1 MPTPPAPQQPPSP
14 HQPAPHQQP
23 SQPQPLP
30 GISDETGFDADGE
43 PEEEG
48 LLPPASAAV
57 LPATGLAGFAP
68 GSEIVMTADAT
79 ASGLRLDVFL
89 ARAFPEQSRS
99 FLARSIDKGAVR
111 VDGVV
116 ARASLKLRSGSVVC
130 MTVPEPPRAGP
141 AAEEIPLEFVHLDDW
156 IAVVN
161 KPAGM
166 VVHPAKGNW
175 KGTLAGALKWH
186 LERADTVGLSTVGG
200 PTRPGIVH
208 RLDRDTSGVIVVART
223 EEAHHAVAKQFE
235 RRTVTKTYLA
245 ITQGQPQFDSDEINL
260 PIGIHPYQREKMA
273 VRRDHSTSRD
283 AVTRYEVLERF
294 RGAAL
299 VRVTPKTGRTHQI
312 RVHLAAIG
320 CPVLCDGLYSGR
332 TRIEPAFFGLSGGV
346 AEAGEPLIER
356 QALHAASLAV
366 DHPVTRARLEFSA
379 PLPSDMQ
386 RVLDAL
392 RMGR

>member
-1 MPTPPAPQQPPSP
+1 MSQTQPTP
-14 HQPAPHQQP
+14 HQP
-23 SQPQPLP
+23 SPQPDS
-30 GISDETGFDADGE
+30 SDDT
-43 PEEEG
+43 
-48 LLPPASAAV
+48 
-57 LPATGLAGFAP
+57 GFAP
-68 GSEIVMTADAT
+68 DDEPCNEVGEGEVVEPTAPAVQASVSGLADYAPGTDIVLTADA
-79 ASGLRLDVFL
+79 AAAGLRLDVFL
-89 ARAFPEQSRS
+89 ARTFPEQSRS
-99 FLARSIDKGAVR
+99 FLARSIDKGGVR

-116 ARASLKLRSGSVVC
+116 ARASLKLRAGSIVC
-130 MTVPEPPRAGP
+130 MTVPEPPRSGP
-141 AAEEIPLEFVHLDDW
+141 AAEEIPLEFVHLDEW

-186 LERADTVGLSTVGG
+186 LERADTVAGSSGLSNAGG

-223 EEAHHAVAKQFE
+223 EEAHHALAKQFE
-235 RRTVTKTYLA
+235 GRTVTKTYLA

-283 AVTRYEVLERF
+283 AVTRFEVLERF

-299 VRVTPKTGRTHQI
+299 VKVTPKTGRTHQI

-332 TRIEPAFFGLSGGV
+332 PRIEPAFFGLPEQGTGT
-346 AEAGEPLIER
+346 ALIER

-366 DHPVTRARLEFSA
+366 DHPVTRERIEFTA
-379 PLPSDMQ
+379 PLPADMQ

-392 RMGR
+392 RGSLS

>member
-1 MPTPPAPQQPPSP
+1 MESAESGVDEELASLCSGPPT
-14 HQPAPHQQP
+14 
-23 SQPQPLP
+23 
-30 GISDETGFDADGE
+30 
-43 PEEEG
+43 
-48 LLPPASAAV
+48 
-57 LPATGLAGFAP
+57 TGLGSLAP
-68 GSEIVMTADAT
+68 GTDVTWTADADSAGT
-79 ASGLRLDVFL
+79 RLDVFL
-89 ARAFPEQSRS
+89 VRAFPEQSRS

-111 VDGVV
+111 VDGIV
-116 ARASLKLRSGSVVC
+116 ARASQKLRTGNVVC

-141 AAEEIPLEFVHLDDW
+141 EAEEIPLEFVYLDDW
-156 IAVVN
+156 MAVVN

-175 KGTLAGALKWH
+175 KGTLAGALRWH
-186 LERADTVGLSTVGG
+186 LERADASGDGTSGLSNAGG

-223 EEAHHAVAKQFE
+223 EEAHHALAKQFE

-245 ITQGQPQFDSDEINL
+245 ITQGQPQFDRDEINL

-273 VRRDHSTSRD
+273 VRRDHSTSRE
-283 AVTRYEVLERF
+283 AVTRFEVLERY

-299 VRVTPKTGRTHQI
+299 VKVAPKTGRTHQI

-332 TRIEPAFFGLSGGV
+332 TRIEPAFFGLPDDG
-346 AEAGEPLIER
+346 AGTALIER

-366 DHPVTRARLEFSA
+366 DHPVTRERIEFAA
-379 PLPSDMQ
+379 PLPADMQ

-392 RMGR
+392 RTNAHR

>member
-1 MPTPPAPQQPPSP
+1 MSQTQPT
-14 HQPAPHQQP
+14 P
-23 SQPQPLP
+23 SQPSPQPRR
-30 GISDETGFDADGE
+30 SDDTGFVADDEPCDQGGEGEVGE
-43 PEEEG
+43 P
-48 LLPPASAAV
+48 SVQAV
-57 LPATGLAGFAP
+57 QAGVSGLAGYAP
-68 GSEIVMTADAT
+68 GTDIVLTADA
-79 ASGLRLDVFL
+79 AAAGLRLDVFL
-89 ARAFPEQSRS
+89 ARTFPEQSRS
-99 FLARSIDKGAVR
+99 FLARSIDKGGVR

-116 ARASLKLRSGSVVC
+116 ARASLKLRAGSIVC

-186 LERADTVGLSTVGG
+186 LERADAVAGSSGLSNAGG

-223 EEAHHAVAKQFE
+223 EEAHHALAKQFE
-235 RRTVTKTYLA
+235 GRTVTKTYLA

-283 AVTRYEVLERF
+283 AVTRFEVLERF

-299 VRVTPKTGRTHQI
+299 VKVTPKTGRTHQI

-332 TRIEPAFFGLSGGV
+332 PRIEPAFFGLPEQGTGT
-346 AEAGEPLIER
+346 ALIER

-366 DHPVTRARLEFSA
+366 DHPVTRERIEFTA
-379 PLPSDMQ
+379 PLPADMQ

-392 RMGR
+392 RGSLS